1 MIKFVCSVFDRA
13 AQVYSAPFY
22 VPHRNVAIRDFT
34 DEVNRVASDNVLNRH
49 PDDYDL
55 YLLCVFDDSLG
66 NFDDVDG
73 GPVILVRGK
82 DALNVS

>member
-13 AQVYSAPFY
+13 ASVYSAPFL

-34 DEVNRVASDNVLNRH
+34 DEVNRADQANPLNRH

-55 YLLCVFDDSLG
+55 YLLCLFDDVQG
-66 NFDDVDG
+66 NFDDVEG
-73 GPVILVRGK
+73 GPVVLVRGK
-82 DALNVS
+82 DVFTVS

>member
-1 MIKFVCSVFDRA
+1 MIKFVCSVYDRA

-34 DEVNRVASDNVLNRH
+34 DEVNRAASDNVLHKH

-55 YLLCVFDDSLG
+55 YALCTFDDSDG
-66 NFDDVDG
+66 HFDDLDG
-73 GPVILVRGK
+73 GPVVLVRGK
-82 DALNVS
+82 DVVAVS